1 MRVVYYEEG
10 EEEKS
15 CAFWKNINKLET
27 QCIFKPLRS
36 VLPSSSHA
44 DEDSDKA
51 RSKQCLVCTT
61 GICFPHDDSEGRN
74 EIPPL
79 GLLLDS
85 NAI

>member
-1 MRVVYYEEG
+1 MVSKV
-10 EEEKS
+10 S
-15 CAFWKNINKLET
+15 CPCLT
-27 QCIFKPLRS
+27 
-36 VLPSSSHA
+36 LPSSSHA

>member
-1 MRVVYYEEG
+1 MLIL
-10 EEEKS
+10 EKL
-15 CAFWKNINKLET
+15 KTKYKT
-27 QCIFKPLRS
+27 HQCDFPNCSGRI
-36 VLPSSSHA
+36 LPSSSHA